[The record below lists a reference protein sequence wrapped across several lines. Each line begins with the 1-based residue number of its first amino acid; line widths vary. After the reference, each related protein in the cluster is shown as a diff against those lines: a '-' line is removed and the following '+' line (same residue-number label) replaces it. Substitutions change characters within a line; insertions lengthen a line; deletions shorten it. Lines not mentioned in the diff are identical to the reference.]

1 MAQRKA
7 AKVATFTAALG
18 RGQATA
24 HVKPSLATSTG
35 TGDGFTTR
43 PDKVPTTAT
52 QIRMDAALYDAFR
65 AKCFARRQSM
75 SFVVEELVRDWVSS
89 DT

>member
-1 MAQRKA
+1 MAM
-7 AKVATFTAALG
+7 
-18 RGQATA
+18 
-24 HVKPSLATSTG
+24 
-35 TGDGFTTR
+35 GDGFTTR

-65 AKCFARRQSM
+65 AKCFARRKSM
-75 SFVVEELVRDWVSS
+75 SFVVEQLVREWVGS